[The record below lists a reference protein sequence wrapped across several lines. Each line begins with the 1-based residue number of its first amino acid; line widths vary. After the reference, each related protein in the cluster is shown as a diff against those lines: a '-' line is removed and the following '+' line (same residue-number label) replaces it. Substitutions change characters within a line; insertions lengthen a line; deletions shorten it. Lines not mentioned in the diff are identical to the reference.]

1 MDYLYT
7 EYTPDY
13 FWDLMRMVITQPHI
27 GHLSVNKKR
36 AIFNN
41 GSFFYVSLKERIN
54 LRLLFFYLPCKQP
67 LKPQLYE

>member
-27 GHLSVNKKR
+27 GHLSRNKKR
-36 AIFNN
+36 AIFFKN
-41 GSFFYVSLKERIN
+41 GSFFYVSLT
-54 LRLLFFYLPCKQP
+54 
-67 LKPQLYE
+67 